1 MHVSI
6 PRPAVIKNKIS
17 PALGLIGLAS
27 FPLERTMH
35 RKVMLIVLS
44 GGVLWT
50 CATPGIPEKNV
61 AELGPAGVEIV
72 ENPKEPTCAAA
83 RHRSM
88 VGRPIDEIDT
98 AALPKLLRVY
108 PAGSRITADHRPER
122 LNIVVGSD
130 GRVVKVRC
138 G

>member
-17 PALGLIGLAS
+17 LALGLISLAS

-44 GGVLWT
+44 GVVLWT

-61 AELGPAGVEIV
+61 AETRPGRRGDCGESQRAHVCRRATSVNGRA
-72 ENPKEPTCAAA
+72 T
-83 RHRSM
+83 HR
-88 VGRPIDEIDT
+88 
-98 AALPKLLRVY
+98 
-108 PAGSRITADHRPER
+108 
-122 LNIVVGSD
+122 
-130 GRVVKVRC
+130 
-138 G
+138 

>member
-6 PRPAVIKNKIS
+6 PRVIKNKIS
-17 PALGLIGLAS
+17 PALGLISLAS

-61 AELGPAGVEIV
+61 AEPGPADVEVV
-72 ENPKEPTCAAA
+72 ELPDDRTCAAA

-98 AALPKLLRVY
+98 AALPRPLRVY
-108 PAGSRITADHRPER
+108 PAGSRITMDHRPER
-122 LNIVVGSD
+122 MNVVVGPD

>member
-1 MHVSI
+1 
-6 PRPAVIKNKIS
+6 
-17 PALGLIGLAS
+17 
-27 FPLERTMH
+27 MH

-61 AELGPAGVEIV
+61 AEPGPANVEIV

-98 AALPKLLRVY
+98 AALPKPLRVY
-108 PAGSRITADHRPER
+108 PAGSRITMDHRPER
-122 LNIVVGSD
+122 MNVVVGPD

>member
-6 PRPAVIKNKIS
+6 PRVIKNKIFL
-17 PALGLIGLAS
+17 ALGLISLAS

-44 GGVLWT
+44 GMLLWT

-61 AELGPAGVEIV
+61 AEPGPAGVEIV

-98 AALPKLLRVY
+98 AALPKPLRVY
-108 PAGSRITADHRPER
+108 PAGSRITMDHRPKR
-122 LNIVVGSD
+122 MNVVVGPD